1 MNKSR
6 NTQATASRAQAATP
20 TGPLWP
26 LLTLPALL
34 VGVLVL
40 VAASYFAGTA
50 TASELG
56 DHGPLV
62 RWALPAAKALHHSS
76 MAITVAALIF
86 AATILPRST
95 KPKRPAPGE
104 QDTDGG
110 EVHPAFA
117 RAMNLAAA
125 AGLLWTVSAAAVLV
139 FTFWDLVGK
148 PMSTDPSYTSAML
161 DYVLNISVGRAWAW
175 MIVIAAIT
183 SSLAFG
189 VRSPSWVGATAVFSL
204 AGVLPMSL
212 IGHAAGGD
220 DHWGAVN
227 SIMLHL
233 VGVCLWFGGIVVLA
247 ALAPLLASKAPGR
260 HSGTRPILAGTVLQR
275 FSALAT
281 ISIVLVAG
289 SGVVNA
295 SIRIS
300 GWDQWMTP
308 YGLIVIAKAGAT
320 LALGALGLAHRSR
333 VIPALR
339 AGKLE
344 ATRAAWLV
352 VAAETIVMAAVMAL
366 ATVLARTAPPTP
378 ETAPELPTPARLLTG
393 YELPPE
399 LTSASWLQVWRFDW
413 LWIAIVIFLAVAYLW
428 AVVTVRRRG
437 DKWSLLLTISWLVGL
452 ACLFY
457 FTSGALAVYGTILF
471 SVHMVDHMALT
482 MVAPLFM
489 VIGSPVTLALKA
501 LSSRSD
507 GTRGPREWILVL
519 VHSKFSALVTNPI
532 FAAANFAGSIIIFY
546 GTDIFGFALR
556 NHVGHELMNVH
567 FLITGYLFA
576 LSMIGT
582 DPVPRRA
589 PYPLRLV
596 ILLAT
601 MSFHAFY
608 GVSIMSST
616 SLMQADWF
624 GNMGRTWGEDA
635 LEDQRLGAGAMWG
648 IGEIPTLLLAL
659 GVMVSWNR
667 DDSKESKRK
676 DRQADRDNEA
686 ELNAYNDMF
695 AQLKKRDEE
704 IARRGR

>member
-1 MNKSR
+1 MNNSR
-6 NTQATASRAQAATP
+6 NTVATATPGETAT
-20 TGPLWP
+20 GNRRLWP
-26 LLTLPALL
+26 LLTLPALG

-40 VAASYFAGTA
+40 IAASFFAGTA
-50 TASELG
+50 RASELG
-56 DHGPLV
+56 DAGALV

-76 MAITVAALIF
+76 MAITIASLVF
-86 AATILPRST
+86 AAAILPRST
-95 KPKRPAPGE
+95 RPKRPAPGE
-104 QDTDGG
+104 HNTDGG
-110 EVHPAFA
+110 QTHPAFA
-117 RAMNLAAA
+117 RTMNLAAA
-125 AGLLWTVSAAAVLV
+125 AGSLWTVSAAAVLI
-139 FTFWDLVGK
+139 FTFWDLVGQ
-148 PMSTDPSYTSAML
+148 PMSTDPSYTAAML
-161 DYVLNISVGRAWAW
+161 DYVLNISVGKAWAW

-189 VRSPSWVGATAVFSL
+189 VRSPGWVGATAVFSL
-204 AGVLPMSL
+204 AGILPMSL

-247 ALAPLLASKAPGR
+247 ALAPLLATKAPGR
-260 HSGTRPILAGTVLQR
+260 FPGARPILAGTVLHR

-281 ISIVLVAG
+281 IAIVLVAG

-295 SIRIS
+295 SIRIT

-308 YGLIVIAKAGAT
+308 YGWLVIAKAVAT
-320 LALGALGLAHRSR
+320 LGLGALGLAHRRR
-333 VIPALR
+333 VIPALE
-339 AGKLE
+339 AGKLS

-352 VAAETIVMAAVMAL
+352 VGAEAVVMAAAMGL

-378 ETAPELPTPARLLTG
+378 DTAPELPTPARLLTG
-393 YELPPE
+393 YELPPP
-399 LTSASWLQVWRFDW
+399 LTNASYVEVWRWDW
-413 LWIAIVIFLAVAYLW
+413 LWIAIVAFLAVAYLW
-428 AVVTVRRRG
+428 AMVTVRRRG
-437 DKWSLLLTISWLVGL
+437 DKWSILLTISWMVGL
-452 ACLFY
+452 GCLFY
-457 FTSGALAVYGTILF
+457 FTSGALAVYGKILF

-482 MVAPLFM
+482 MVAPLFL

-501 LSSRSD
+501 LGSRTD

-519 VHSKFSALVTNPI
+519 VHSKFSALVTNPL
-532 FAAANFAGSIIIFY
+532 FAAANFAGSIVIFY
-546 GTDIFGFALR
+546 ETDIFGFALR
-556 NHVGHELMNVH
+556 NHMGHELMNVH

-582 DPVPRRA
+582 DPVPKRA

-596 ILLAT
+596 LLLAT
-601 MSFHAFY
+601 MAFHAFY

-616 SLMQADWF
+616 SLYQADWF
-624 GNMGRTWGEDA
+624 GNMGRTWGGDA
-635 LEDQRLGAGAMWG
+635 LADQRQGAGAMWG
-648 IGEIPTLLLAL
+648 LGEIPTLLIAL

-667 DDSKESKRK
+667 DDTRESKRR

-686 ELNAYNDMF
+686 ELGAYNDMF
-695 AQLKKRDEE
+695 AQLKKQDEE